1 VCRLGFNSGPSKGA
15 GFVTCSKSLVE
26 ALRNCISLVVRNV
39 CSPEIVVMKAKKAH
53 SFRKKCRQICAH
65 LVLSQSPA
73 HLTSYATNCEG
84 DSWIGI
90 TLIGL

>member
-1 VCRLGFNSGPSKGA
+1 MCRLGFNSGPSKGA

-73 HLTSYATNCEG
+73 HLTSYAQ
-84 DSWIGI
+84 IAKGI
-90 TLIGL
+90 PGLASH